1 MGLFSCSVNV
11 KLEQDRGRYLFQ
23 VEFGN
28 NKTYNKKKKIQES
41 LSVEKN
47 CHSCRWKG
55 HLIGRA
61 EDTMTISFSFCCSC

>member
-28 NKTYNKKKKIQES
+28 NKTKNKKKNKNKSHCLSKKI
-41 LSVEKN
+41 VIVADGN
-47 CHSCRWKG
+47 G
-55 HLIGRA
+55 
-61 EDTMTISFSFCCSC
+61 T

>member
-28 NKTYNKKKKIQES
+28 NKTKNKKKKKKKNI
-41 LSVEKN
+41 LNMEKCIKDN
-47 CHSCRWKG
+47 
-55 HLIGRA
+55 LEINFL
-61 EDTMTISFSFCCSC
+61 T